1 MIWLMVGLVLFL
13 GAHSVRI
20 FAEEWRT
27 QTRAAWGELPF
38 KGAYTVVSVLG
49 FAAIIVGYGEARL
62 QPWVLWT
69 PPIATRHV
77 SILLMLFASV
87 LLVAA
92 YVPRNHLKLRLKHPM
107 VLSVKVWALSHLLAN
122 GNLADVILFGSFLTW
137 AVFNF
142 RAARARD
149 RLSELPANAA
159 EDAAEDVAQVAE
171 IAALGSTTA
180 TSPNTLATLV
190 AVGVGCA
197 FWALFTFVLHAK
209 WIGVA
214 PLS

>member
-1 MIWLMVGLVLFL
+1 MIWLLMGLVLFL
-13 GAHSVRI
+13 GVHSVRI
-20 FAEEWRT
+20 FAEEWRSHK
-27 QTRAAWGELPF
+27 RAAWGELRF
-38 KGAYTVVSVLG
+38 KGVYTLVSVLG
-49 FAAIIVGYGEARL
+49 FVAIIMGYGEARL
-62 QPWVLWT
+62 QPMVLWT
-69 PPIATRHV
+69 PPVATRHISV
-77 SILLMLFASV
+77 LLMLFASV

-122 GNLADVILFGSFLTW
+122 GNVADVILFGSFLTW

-159 EDAAEDVAQVAE
+159 EDAAEDAAQDAE

>member
-1 MIWLMVGLVLFL
+1 MIWLIVGLVLFL

-92 YVPRNHLKLRLKHPM
+92 YVPRNHIKLRLKHPM

-149 RLSELPANAA
+149 RLSELPAIAA
-159 EDAAEDVAQVAE
+159 VDAAQDAE
-171 IAALGSTTA
+171 IAEVASPSA

>member
-1 MIWLMVGLVLFL
+1 MIWLIVGLVLFL

-20 FAEEWRT
+20 FAEDWRT
-27 QTRAAWGELPF
+27 QKREAWGELPF

-49 FAAIIVGYGEARL
+49 FVALIMGYGEARL
-62 QPWVLWT
+62 QPLALWT

-87 LLVAA
+87 LLVAT

-107 VLSVKVWALSHLLAN
+107 VLSVKVWALAHLLAN
-122 GNLADVILFGSFLTW
+122 GNLADVILFGSFLIW
-137 AVFNF
+137 AVLNF

-149 RLSELPANAA
+149 RLHALP
-159 EDAAEDVAQVAE
+159 EDASEEANP
-171 IAALGSTTA
+171 STPA
-180 TSPNTLATLV
+180 PNVMATLV
-190 AVGVGCA
+190 TLAVGGGL
-197 FWALFTFVLHAK
+197 WALFTFVLHAK